1 MTAGGWIY
9 SDVCVTIAIDGSIK
23 QARKRSGL
31 SLTAVSPRTGLYREA
46 MARAERPDTDVR
58 ATTLA
63 AIAKALGVPVCELFE
78 VTGHERRRRERT
90 ARS

>member
-1 MTAGGWIY
+1 MK
-9 SDVCVTIAIDGSIK
+9 SIK

-31 SLTAVSPRTGLYREA
+31 SLTDVSARTGLYREA
-46 MARAERPDTDVR
+46 IARAERPDTDVR

-78 VTGHERRRRERT
+78 VTGHESKRQKQSKR
-90 ARS
+90 